1 MGVVNSIINLNPD
14 KVDFYNDIKE
24 ENLTARIVKVI
35 DPSHFIVI
43 IKYNGVNKK
52 FLCKG
57 YGYKVIDESQNNYL
71 ISKINMYLNDSE
83 QLVQL
88 NTHGT
93 DENGYLLIEIF
104 FNRLNN
110 SLNTLLKLEKAI
122 EFEMNYDHFKNI
134 L

>member
-24 ENLTARIVKVI
+24 QDLTARIVKVI
-35 DPSHFIVI
+35 DPSHFIAI

-104 FNRLNN
+104 FNKLNK
-110 SLNTLLKLEKAI
+110 SLNTLLKLEKAV
-122 EFEMNYDHFKNI
+122 EFEMNYDHFKNV